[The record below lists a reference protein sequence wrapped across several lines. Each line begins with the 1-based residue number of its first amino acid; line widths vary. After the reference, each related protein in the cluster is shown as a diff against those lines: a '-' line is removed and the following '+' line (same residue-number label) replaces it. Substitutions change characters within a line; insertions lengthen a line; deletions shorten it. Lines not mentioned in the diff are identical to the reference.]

1 MPPRRDRFTRRKT
14 PIDTSK
20 LTEIG
25 SAGMEYRR
33 WPGGE
38 EYNRELAG
46 QAGIRIFD
54 QMRRNDATVKRA
66 LKVAKIPVLAGK
78 WTVLAAVQH
87 SDSEKVSDRDEEIR
101 DFVEWNLF
109 RGMDIDFTQFLS
121 EALTMLEFGYS
132 FFEKLFENRETP
144 WGTKT
149 VLRELA
155 PRSVQDVLRWW
166 YTDKGRPD
174 YVEMKDFKTGE
185 PVEIPYEKLIT
196 FTMDREANNVEG
208 ISVLRS
214 MFKHWFIKEK
224 MYNIDAIQKERHS
237 IGVPVI
243 GLPMGASD
251 DDREDAAQMGRNLR
265 TNEQAHV
272 VRPHNWEIES
282 LKIEGQPVDPIDTI
296 RYHDQA
302 IEKNVMADFFDAR
315 ASDAAEVQADLFLK
329 GTRYTAD
336 LILDGVNHRVI
347 PELVRYN
354 YSSSVKEFPQLSV
367 RRISEEEALRTLTFA
382 IRNLVGAG
390 VLLPDDVLETH
401 MREELFLPSKDESS
415 EREVLTPQLGHGLG
429 SAQAGPPAQSGP
441 SVGQGANQ
449 EGPT

>member
-1 MPPRRDRFTRRKT
+1 MARLDRFTRRKT

-20 LTEIG
+20 LVEIG

-46 QAGIRIFD
+46 QTGIAVFD
-54 QMRRNDATVKRA
+54 QMRRNDASIKRA

-78 WTVLAAVQH
+78 WTVLSPVQH
-87 SDSEKVSDRDEEIR
+87 SDNTKNVERDEEIR

-109 RGMDIDFTQFLS
+109 RGMDVEWTQFLS

-132 FFEKLFENRETP
+132 FFEKLYENRETP

-149 VLRELA
+149 VLKEMA
-155 PRSVQDVLRWW
+155 PRSVRDVLRWW
-166 YTDKGRPD
+166 YDDKGRPES
-174 YVEMKDFKTGE
+174 VEIKTFRTAE
-185 PVEIPYEKLIT
+185 PVFIPYEKLIT
-196 FTMDREANNVEG
+196 FTIDKEANNVEG
-208 ISVLRS
+208 ISALRS

-237 IGVPVI
+237 VGVPII
-243 GLPMGASD
+243 GLPPGAGEK
-251 DDREDAAQMGRNLR
+251 DREDAAQTGRNLR
-265 TNEQAHV
+265 TNEQAHIV
-272 VRPHNWEIES
+272 KPHNWEIEAF
-282 LKIEGQPVDPIDTI
+282 KIEGQPVDPLDTI
-296 RYHDQA
+296 RYHDVA

-315 ASDAAEVQADLFLK
+315 SNDAATVQSDLFLK

-336 LILDGVNHRVI
+336 LILEGINRRVI

-354 YSSSVKEFPQLSV
+354 YSSAVKEFPHLSV

-382 IRNLVGAG
+382 IRNLVGAD
-390 VLLPDDVLETH
+390 VIRPDDMLETH
-401 MREELFLPSKDESS
+401 LREELFLPGKDEST
-415 EREVLTPQLGHGLG
+415 EREVMTPQLGNAG
-429 SAQAGPPAQSGP
+429 AGPPRQGPP